1 VKIVKRDIPGID
13 LYYVPIKKFKT
24 IEAFFVFT
32 NEVDPTTFNEKNFL
46 TEILLDST
54 NKYPS
59 TEKFKLVCDNLYG
72 LGKVNHYHFE
82 GNLDITMFIISSVSD
97 KYLGEEKI
105 FSQAFDV
112 LLEIIYNPKTY
123 NGLIPKKA
131 AKEKLMQTKELLL
144 SLKQNKNAYSYYQFM
159 KTYTRNNTDHITF
172 FPETKYLD
180 QVTSETINAT
190 YQKMINEDHLQ
201 IFIGGDFDFEEMD
214 DLIKSKISRIKLH
227 DSKKF
232 TFRNHFKT
240 GTELNEVIDKTST
253 GQTRIFIGYDLGF
266 VHTQKNGTI
275 MALFNELFGA
285 FENSK
290 LFSNIREK
298 LNLSYYVYS
307 YYSPGNDLFFVNLET
322 SKDNLEK
329 AIAEVSK
336 QLLDCQNGLID
347 DDLFNQAKKN
357 LINRLETSVDSQYKL
372 LIYNVI
378 DFIRYNEAFDLE
390 KRKEAIENIKM
401 TELIDLIKT
410 IKIDTTYIYTSGE

>member
-1 VKIVKRDIPGID
+1 
-13 LYYVPIKKFKT
+13 
-24 IEAFFVFT
+24 
-32 NEVDPTTFNEKNFL
+32 
-46 TEILLDST
+46 
-54 NKYPS
+54 
-59 TEKFKLVCDNLYG
+59 
-72 LGKVNHYHFE
+72 
-82 GNLDITMFIISSVSD
+82 MFIISSVSD

-123 NGLIPKKA
+123 KGLIPKKA
-131 AKEKLMQTKELLL
+131 VKEKLMQTQELLL
-144 SLKQNKNAYSYYQFM
+144 SLKQNKNAHSYYQFM
-159 KTYTRNNTDHITF
+159 RTYTRNNTDHITF

-180 QVTSETINAT
+180 QVSSESINKT
-190 YQKMINEDHLQ
+190 YQKMINEDRLQ

-214 DLIKSKISRIKLH
+214 ELIKSKINRLKLH
-227 DSKKF
+227 ESKAFAFK
-232 TFRNHFKT
+232 NHFNSAS
-240 GTELNEVIDKTST
+240 EVNQVIDKTST

-266 VHTQKNGTI
+266 THTQKNATI
-275 MALFNELFGA
+275 MSLFNELFGA

-307 YYSPGNDLFFVNLET
+307 HYSPGNDLFFVNLET
-322 SKDNLEK
+322 NKENSEK
-329 AIAEVSK
+329 AIQEVDK
-336 QLLDCQNGLID
+336 QLKDCQNGLID

-378 DFIRYNEAFDLE
+378 DFIRYNEPFDLE
-390 KRKEAIENIKM
+390 KRKKAIENIKKPD
-401 TELIDLIKT
+401 LIDLIKT